1 MRAVFIG
8 ILRIT
13 NNPLRELRKTALRN
27 ARKHNHLTSRA
38 VMFVFAGLLLSSV
51 SLFAH
56 PMGNFSVN
64 HYSHITISK
73 EAVEI
78 RYLIDMAEIPTY
90 QELQQGGIRADRQ
103 DPALDA
109 FLRRK
114 CEDFRRKITALI
126 DGKTLVLKCDG
137 REVISPPGAGGLP
150 TMKFGF
156 LYHASVPS
164 TLAEGSHRLHFL
176 DENFS
181 GRTGWKEII
190 VATETQLK
198 LVGSSHAVDRSSEL
212 SNYPT
217 DMLNSPPQDV
227 EADIEFTVPVNTGRR
242 SAIAPAAM
250 SSQKI
255 SGAPS
260 PAGGT
265 NGEREKVDK
274 RDANSSATAPKPNI
288 VANQQATPRNSFTQ
302 LITKQDAGF
311 WFLITAAL
319 IAMGLGALH
328 ALEPGHGKTLVAAY
342 LVGSRGTSQHAVI
355 LGVIVTLAH
364 TAGVYALGGITLYA
378 SRYVLPEKMFP
389 WLGLVSGLT
398 IAGLGLYLFLQRSME
413 ETPAGSSED
422 HRHWYELFGR
432 KNKDQ
437 RAVVASDY
445 DAAPSSGVK
454 PVSLRQL
461 LLLGITGGMVPCPAA
476 LVVLLSAVSLHRLR
490 FGLFLIVAFSAGLA
504 AVLIGIGLLM
514 VRTGKLMARF
524 DTKGLWLSRR
534 LPLISAAC
542 IAILGC
548 GLSIQAVLSSGVL
561 NKISYSA
568 SPRWILVAGVG
579 LLLGM
584 RHSTDP
590 DHVIAVTAIVTR
602 LRSFRH
608 ACMVGVLWGVGH
620 TLTIFVVG
628 SGIILFGI
636 VIPPRLGLSMEFAVA
651 LMLILL
657 GALNL
662 TGVLSWITKRYQRV
676 SGGVFAADAKVAE
689 ASANFSRTEKSLDST
704 FSRMGTYQVMRPLVI
719 GVVHGLAGSA
729 AVALLVLATIRNPVW
744 AIGYLLLFGLGT
756 IVGMM
761 LMTAVIAMPVVWSGK
776 SFMRLNR
783 YMYATSG
790 VVSLAFGLFLVYQIG
805 FVSGLFSSSPQWTP
819 Q

>member
-1 MRAVFIG
+1 MRVGSKDILHIG
-8 ILRIT
+8 DDVGGLQE
-13 NNPLRELRKTALRN
+13 PALLI
-27 ARKHNHLTSRA
+27 ARKHYRHPLSPRRI
-38 VMFVFAGLLLSSV
+38 FAFLGLLLASV
-51 SLFAH
+51 SSFAH

-64 HYSHITISK
+64 HYSHITISR
-73 EAVEI
+73 ESVEI

-90 QELQQGGIRADRQ
+90 QELQESGIQASASGPSR
-103 DPALDA
+103 DA

-114 CEDFRRKITALI
+114 CEDFGRKIGVVL
-126 DGKTLVLKCDG
+126 DGKTLVLKCEG
-137 REVISPPGAGGLP
+137 REVIFPPGAGGLP

-156 LYHASVPS
+156 LYHA
-164 TLAEGSHRLHFL
+164 TLSKTLTQGSHHLHFL

-181 GRTGWKEII
+181 ERTGWKEI
-190 VATETQLK
+190 VLTTEARLK
-198 LVGSSHAVDRSSEL
+198 LVGSSHRTDRSSEL

-227 EADIEFTVPVNTGRR
+227 EANIEFTVPADAGRA
-242 SAIAPAAM
+242 SAISAAA
-250 SSQKI
+250 SNRVPIFS
-255 SGAPS
+255 SGATQ
-260 PAGGT
+260 AGVT
-265 NGEREKVDK
+265 AQA
-274 RDANSSATAPKPNI
+274 DASGASSATTPSSSI
-288 VANQQATPRNSFTQ
+288 VANQQSTPRNAFTE

-311 WFLITAAL
+311 WFLITAAF

-378 SRYVLPEKMFP
+378 SRYVLPEKIFP

-398 IAGLGLYLFLQRSME
+398 IAALGLYLFLQRSIGGAS
-413 ETPAGSSED
+413 AGSPED
-422 HRHWYELFGR
+422 HRHWYDLFAR
-432 KNKDQ
+432 AKKNEGS
-437 RAVVASDY
+437 AVASSDEK
-445 DAAPSSGVK
+445 ASSAQSK

-476 LVVLLSAVSLHRLR
+476 LVVLLSAVALHRLR

-504 AVLIGIGLLM
+504 AVLIAIGLLM
-514 VRTGKLMARF
+514 VRTGKVMERF
-524 DTKGLWLSRR
+524 DSKGLWLSRR

-548 GLSIQAVLSSGVL
+548 GLSIQAVISSGIL
-561 NKISYSA
+561 SKISFSA
-568 SPRWILVAGVG
+568 GPRWILIAGFG

-590 DHVIAVTAIVTR
+590 DHVIAVTTIVTR

-608 ACMVGVLWGVGH
+608 ASMVGMLWGLGH

-657 GALNL
+657 GVLNL
-662 TGVLSWITKRYQRV
+662 TGVLSWITGRYANV
-676 SGGVFAADAKVAE
+676 SAGAAAADPGFGKA
-689 ASANFSRTEKSLDST
+689 ASSLDST
-704 FSRMGTYQVMRPLVI
+704 ISRMGTFQVVRPLMI

-729 AVALLVLATIRNPVW
+729 AVALLVLATIRNPAW

-756 IVGMM
+756 VVGMM
-761 LMTAVIAMPVVWSGK
+761 LMTAVIAAPVVWSGK
-776 SFMRLNR
+776 NFMRVNR